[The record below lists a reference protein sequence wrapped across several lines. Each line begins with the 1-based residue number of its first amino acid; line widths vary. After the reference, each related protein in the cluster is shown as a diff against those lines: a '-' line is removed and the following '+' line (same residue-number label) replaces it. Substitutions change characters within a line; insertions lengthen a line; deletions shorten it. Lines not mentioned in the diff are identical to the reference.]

1 MEKTKGILVK
11 MFFNMHKDN
20 FSKSEMDELFTLE
33 DLKSSLSEVL
43 DDDKIF
49 VIDLAIFIEE
59 INKRCQYLEDMT
71 KEDTRVIKSLWDSFD
86 TEKLSNIRQ
95 TTPDEQIKKVITK
108 MLVLKNAYKRVNEEL
123 MSMDLEDYFI
133 PRERLIEIA
142 I

>member
-1 MEKTKGILVK
+1 

-20 FSKSEMDELFTLE
+20 FSRSEMDELFTLE

-86 TEKLSNIRQ
+86 TEKLLNIRQ
-95 TTPDEQIKKVITK
+95 TTHDEQIKKVITK